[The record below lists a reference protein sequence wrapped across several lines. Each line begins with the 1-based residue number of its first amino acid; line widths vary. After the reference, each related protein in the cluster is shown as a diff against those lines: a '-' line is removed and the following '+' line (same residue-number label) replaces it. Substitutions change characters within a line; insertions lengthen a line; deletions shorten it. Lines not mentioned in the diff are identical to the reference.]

1 MLRSTKKY
9 LRVAGSVL
17 NIMPSTNYL
26 KIVGR
31 KSDAENIASDF
42 IAVGNDIRVSID
54 GYGNESGRRDSKLST
69 ARR

>member
-54 GYGNESGRRDSKLST
+54 GYGNESGSRDSKLST

>member
-17 NIMPSTNYL
+17 DIMPSTDYSR
-26 KIVGR
+26 IVGR

-54 GYGNESGRRDSKLST
+54 GYGKGSGRRDSKLSP